1 MTKLELIERVY
12 RSALKHGNGR
22 GLPSDLTKKTVQQ
35 VVDAVF
41 DELSDYFVKAKVSR
55 QAAPKFTWPGF
66 GTFTKRRRGE
76 RPGRNPRT
84 GDPITIPASTTLAFA
99 PGLDLKSLLNKK
111 T

>member
-12 RSALKHGNGR
+12 RSAVRHGNGN
-22 GLPSDLTKKTVQQ
+22 GMPSDLTKKTVSQ

-41 DELSDYFVKAKVSR
+41 DELSDYFVKAKVGR
-55 QAAPKFTWPGF
+55 QAAPKFTYPGF

-84 GDPITIPASTTLAFA
+84 GETITIPANVTLAFA
-99 PGLDLKSLLNKK
+99 PGLDLKQLLNKK
-111 T
+111 